1 MFRAV
6 ALVLSIAVL
15 IAPSGFAAHGQQ
27 GMRSPRLISA
37 ASRAS
42 LCDRLDAELGPKDVP
57 FRSWSGC

>member
-1 MFRAV
+1 MFRAL
-6 ALVLSIAVL
+6 ALVFSVAALT
-15 IAPSGFAAHGQQ
+15 APSGLASHGPQ
-27 GMRSPRLISA
+27 GMSSARLVSA